1 MRAYDIIEAKRDGA
15 VLSRAQID
23 FMVQGYVDGQIP
35 DYQMAAFCMAVYFRG
50 MTHLETAQLT
60 DAMARSGDQVDLSA
74 LGDKTVDK
82 HSTGGVGDKTTLIVA
97 PIVACLGGLVAK
109 MSGRGLG
116 HTGGTVDKLEA
127 IAGYRT
133 ELSGEAF
140 LDQVR
145 KIGIAVVGQSGNL
158 APADKKISA
167 LRDVTATVESAPLIA
182 SSIMSKKLAAGSR
195 SIVLDVKVGS
205 GAFMKTSAE
214 ARELAQRMI
223 EIGRAC
229 GRRMSAVLSNMDI
242 PLGQAIGNGLEVREA
257 IRVLQGEACPDLR
270 EVSCVLAAEMLCL
283 CQGLEYAQSREA
295 VEQAL
300 RSGAALKKFRQWIE
314 AQGADPAWID
324 RPERFAE
331 CSTIYPLYAPQS
343 GYLAAMN
350 AQAIGRVAVMLG
362 AGRERKED
370 AIDPAAGIMLQ
381 KKPGNYVEQG
391 DVLAFLHTNRPQ
403 MLPEAEELFF
413 NALTWAKGKPQ
424 EQPLILDILRME
436 E

>member
-1 MRAYDIIEAKRDGA
+1 
-15 VLSRAQID
+15 
-23 FMVQGYVDGQIP
+23 
-35 DYQMAAFCMAVYFRG
+35 
-50 MTHLETAQLT
+50 
-60 DAMARSGDQVDLSA
+60 
-74 LGDKTVDK
+74 
-82 HSTGGVGDKTTLIVA
+82 
-97 PIVACLGGLVAK
+97 

-158 APADKKISA
+158 APADKKIYA

-283 CQGLEYAQSREA
+283 CQGWEYAQSREA

-300 RSGAALKKFRQWIE
+300 RSGAALKKFPVS
-314 AQGADPAWID
+314 GAK
-324 RPERFAE
+324 
-331 CSTIYPLYAPQS
+331 TL
-343 GYLAAMN
+343 
-350 AQAIGRVAVMLG
+350 
-362 AGRERKED
+362 
-370 AIDPAAGIMLQ
+370 
-381 KKPGNYVEQG
+381 
-391 DVLAFLHTNRPQ
+391 
-403 MLPEAEELFF
+403 
-413 NALTWAKGKPQ
+413 
-424 EQPLILDILRME
+424 
-436 E
+436 